1 MPGKVKI
8 EIVEGPMQ
16 GKEFVF
22 EEHDTFLFGR
32 MPDCH
37 AVLPDDPLVSRH
49 QFIVEANPPDACVR
63 DLGSLNGTYVNDI
76 KHGGREKGETP
87 EQGAKRQYPEVSLKT
102 GDRIKVGHTVMAIST
117 EGPAICCECDCDIPE
132 ENRQAY
138 AWVGGTF
145 ICATCKNKLISLGKP
160 AKPPKPKPVHCQKCG
175 KDVTDE
181 VGEGR
186 KGDYICRS
194 CQKKAEADP
203 AELMFAIMQ
212 KLGLGGGGGEAP
224 EVAGYKIEKKI
235 GAGGFG
241 AVYLARHET
250 DGGHVAVKVMLS
262 QVAVDEHS
270 RKLFLREMDS
280 MKKLKHDHIVPL
292 LDRGSAGGAF
302 YFIMDYCEGGSV
314 DDLIR
319 QCGGKLALSEA
330 GPIILDALAGLA
342 YAHQQNFVHRDLKPG
357 NILLAGPEG
366 KRVAKVTDFGLAK
379 NFQKAG
385 LSGMTVTGNV
395 AGTPVYMPREQV
407 TNFKYVKPASDV
419 WSMGATLYNMLTGRF
434 PRDMRRGQDPMEAI
448 LHGEIVPIRKRDSG
462 IPRKVAEVIDRALDN
477 NVKNRYK
484 DAAGMRKAL
493 AKAL

>member
-1 MPGKVKI
+1 
-8 EIVEGPMQ
+8 
-16 GKEFVF
+16 
-22 EEHDTFLFGR
+22 
-32 MPDCH
+32 
-37 AVLPDDPLVSRH
+37 
-49 QFIVEANPPDACVR
+49 
-63 DLGSLNGTYVNDI
+63 
-76 KHGGREKGETP
+76 
-87 EQGAKRQYPEVSLKT
+87 
-102 GDRIKVGHTVMAIST
+102 
-117 EGPAICCECDCDIPE
+117 
-132 ENRQAY
+132 
-138 AWVGGTF
+138 
-145 ICATCKNKLISLGKP
+145 
-160 AKPPKPKPVHCQKCG
+160 
-175 KDVTDE
+175 
-181 VGEGR
+181 
-186 KGDYICRS
+186 
-194 CQKKAEADP
+194 
-203 AELMFAIMQ
+203 MFAIMQ